1 MSYQVAYGHRK
12 QTDRRCAVGRRPHD
26 VGHRLSD
33 TTPPAIP
40 ITAES
45 SNDIEKLDTNG
56 MMSNTPLQTPPTI
69 PTATEPPTDIP
80 TLDTNITT
88 SDTIPQTL
96 PAIPTPDRPS
106 NDIAKL
112 DTNITTWNNAFLT
125 ELDAN
130 LTAIAMV

>member
-1 MSYQVAYGHRK
+1 
-12 QTDRRCAVGRRPHD
+12 
-26 VGHRLSD
+26 
-33 TTPPAIP
+33 
-40 ITAES
+40 
-45 SNDIEKLDTNG
+45 